1 MKSCLRVRTR
11 TGRRAAGALTAAA
24 LLLSA
29 LSLTGCEAGGG
40 HKGSP
45 GRPGA
50 PDAFTDGAPSGRGA
64 AREPASAHH
73 PGRGGPVRPAARSV
87 PDLELSRELPGLGPR
102 TRDELPDDSD
112 QVVVVTG
119 TGRDSSRSTVVLY
132 ERVEADEE
140 SHGTR
145 SGTGDAGVAWRSG
158 ASWIAHNGRR
168 GWTDRHHQGDLR
180 SPIGVF
186 GLTDAGGRR
195 KDPGTLLPYEHAP
208 RAFTIHGSGSEG
220 EPLSGS
226 FGYVVAIN
234 YNRRAG
240 ASPLDPARP
249 MGWNR
254 GGGIWFHVDHG
265 GPTQGCVSLSRKNM
279 KSLLLTL
286 DPERHPVV
294 VMGDSAS
301 LAR

>member
-1 MKSCLRVRTR
+1 MRVRTR

-29 LSLTGCEAGGG
+29 LSLTGCEADGG
-40 HKGSP
+40 HRGSS

-50 PDAFTDGAPSGRGA
+50 PDGLTDGAPSG
-64 AREPASAHH
+64 REPASAHH
-73 PGRGGPVRPAARSV
+73 PGRGGPVRPAAR
-87 PDLELSRELPGLGPR
+87 PDPAPELFRELPGLGPR
-102 TRDELPDDSD
+102 TREELPDDSG
-112 QVVVVTG
+112 QVLVVTG
-119 TGRDSSRSTVVLY
+119 TGHDSSRSTVVLY
-132 ERVEADEE
+132 ERVAADKKN
-140 SHGTR
+140 HRTR
-145 SGTGDAGVAWRSG
+145 SGTGDAGAAWRAG
-158 ASWIAHNGRR
+158 ASWMAHNGLR
-168 GWTDRHHQGDLR
+168 GWTERHHQGDLR

-186 GLTDAGGRR
+186 GLTGSGGRR
-195 KDPGTLLPYEHAP
+195 KDPGTLLPYDHAP

-226 FGYVVAIN
+226 FGYVVAID
-234 YNRRAG
+234 YNRRSG
-240 ASPLDPARP
+240 TSPLDPVRP
-249 MGWNR
+249 MGGHR
-254 GGGIWFHVDHG
+254 GGGIWLHVDHG

-286 DPERHPVV
+286 DPRRRPVV

>member
-1 MKSCLRVRTR
+1 M
-11 TGRRAAGALTAAA
+11 TAAA

-29 LSLTGCEAGGG
+29 LSLTGCEADGS
-40 HKGSP
+40 HKASP

-50 PDAFTDGAPSGRGA
+50 PDSFTDGAPSGRGA
-64 AREPASAHH
+64 ALEPANAHH
-73 PGRGGPVRPAARSV
+73 PGRGGPVRQAAR
-87 PDLELSRELPGLGPR
+87 PDPAPELSRELPGLGPR
-102 TRDELPDDSD
+102 TRAELPDDSD
-112 QVVVVTG
+112 QVVIVTG
-119 TGRDSSRSTVVLY
+119 TGRNSSTSTAVLY

-140 SHGTR
+140 SHGTSR
-145 SGTGDAGVAWRSG
+145 GTGDAGAVWRAG
-158 ASWIAHNGRR
+158 ASWMAHNGLR

-186 GLTDAGGRR
+186 GLTDSGGRR
-195 KDPGTLLPYEHAP
+195 KDPGTLLPYDHTRP
-208 RAFTIHGSGSEG
+208 GFTIHGSGSEG

-240 ASPLDPARP
+240 TSPLHTARP

-254 GGGIWFHVDHG
+254 GGGIWLHVDHG
-265 GPTQGCVSLSRKNM
+265 GPTQGCISLSRKNM
-279 KSLLLTL
+279 KNLLLTL
-286 DPERHPVV
+286 DPQRHPVV

>member
-1 MKSCLRVRTR
+1 MRTR

-29 LSLTGCEAGGG
+29 VPLTGCDADGG
-40 HKGSP
+40 HRGSP
-45 GRPGA
+45 GHPGA
-50 PDAFTDGAPSGRGA
+50 PDTFTDGAPSGPGA
-64 AREPASAHH
+64 AREPANAHH
-73 PGRGGPVRPAARSV
+73 PGRGGPVSFAARAAAA
-87 PDLELSRELPGLGPR
+87 PELTRELPGLGPR
-102 TRDELPDDSD
+102 TRAELPDDSD
-112 QVVVVTG
+112 QVVVVSG
-119 TGRDSSRSTVVLY
+119 TGRNSSLSTAVLY

-140 SHGTR
+140 NHGTR
-145 SGTGDAGVAWRSG
+145 RGTGDAGAAWRAG
-158 ASWIAHNGRR
+158 ASWMAHNGLR

-195 KDPGTLLPYEHAP
+195 KDPGTALPYHHAK

-240 ASPLDPARP
+240 VSPLDPVRP

-254 GGGIWFHVDHG
+254 GGGIWLHVDHG

-279 KSLLLTL
+279 KNLLLTL
-286 DPERHPVV
+286 DPRRHPVV